1 MALNIDL
8 IAENLTKKDTRAIA
22 KAISI
27 CENNQPGA
35 EELLNKIFPF
45 TGKAKLIGIT
55 GTPGS
60 GKSTLVDQMAI
71 ELRKRGKTVAIIAV
85 DPSSPFSG
93 GAVLGD
99 RIRMSNATEDF
110 GIFMRSLAARG
121 ALGGLSQA
129 TNDTVHI
136 LDAAGFD
143 VILIETVGVGQAEVE
158 IVHLADTCLVV
169 VVPGLGDG
177 VQAVKAG
184 VLEIADIFVVN
195 KYDRDGA
202 DQVHRDIRNML
213 GLVTYEESEW
223 KPELVDTI
231 ATLPKGVD
239 SLIDK
244 IFEHQNWLE
253 QSGNWVAKR
262 YKVMQTAIINFAKET
277 YLNKIISN
285 SLLQSLTEECLSRK
299 ITPREAARK
308 LG

>member
-8 IAENLTKKDTRAIA
+8 IVENLTKKETRAIA

-27 CENNQPGA
+27 CENNQLGA
-35 EELLNKIFPF
+35 EELLNKIFPH

-143 VILIETVGVGQAEVE
+143 IILIETVGVGQAEVE

-213 GLVTYEESEW
+213 GLVNYAESEW
-223 KPELVDTI
+223 KPDLVDTI

-239 SLIDK
+239 QLIDK
-244 IFEHQNWLE
+244 VFEHQNWLE
-253 QSGNWVAKR
+253 QSGNWLTKR
-262 YKVMQTAIINFAKET
+262 YKVMQTAIINFSKES
-277 YLNKIISN
+277 YLNKISN
-285 SLLQSLTEECLSRK
+285 NPLLKELTEQCLSRK

>member
-213 GLVTYEESEW
+213 GLVNYEETEW
-223 KPELVDTI
+223 KPDLVDTI

-239 SLIDK
+239 TLIDK
-244 IFEHQNWLE
+244 IFEHQKWLE
-253 QSGNWVAKR
+253 QSGNWITKR
-262 YKVMQTAIINFAKET
+262 YKVMQTAIINFAKEA
-277 YLNKIISN
+277 YLNKINTN
-285 SLLQSLTEECLSRK
+285 SMLKSLTEECLTRK
-299 ITPREAARK
+299 ITPREAAKK